1 MRVYTWS
8 GFWQIQAFEQW
19 IRSLRSQNEFIA
31 KSDKEL
37 SKCTARRSDSARVC
51 ERSLP
56 RSDWCS
62 QGLTGR
68 HANVAFPGLT
78 EQEGRVRLKVC
89 LSKCAPRRSDG
100 ACVQCEVL
108 STSDLA
114 RSFLTQERR
123 LSGRNSSV
131 GLECR
136 VPLQDRG
143 EVSSARQ

>member
-1 MRVYTWS
+1 MRILKRRIENYRELAKRKSEDGGVSRRGQCSQALKAPTGHSTRPRCAHRSRHANVAFQGLTQQECLTVRVYTWS

-62 QGLTGR
+62 QGLTSR

-78 EQEGRVRLKVC
+78 
-89 LSKCAPRRSDG
+89 
-100 ACVQCEVL
+100 
-108 STSDLA
+108 
-114 RSFLTQERR
+114 
-123 LSGRNSSV
+123 
-131 GLECR
+131 
-136 VPLQDRG
+136 
-143 EVSSARQ
+143 